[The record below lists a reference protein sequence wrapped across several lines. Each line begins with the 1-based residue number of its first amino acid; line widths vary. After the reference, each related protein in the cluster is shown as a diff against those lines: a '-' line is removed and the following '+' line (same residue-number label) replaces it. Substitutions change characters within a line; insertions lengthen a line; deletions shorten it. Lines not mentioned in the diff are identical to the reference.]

1 MHEVLD
7 YSWQYLPPM
16 TPNAITRVQATQIME
31 AAKPQ
36 VALDT
41 QHVLHAG
48 LYSRTIRMPPSVRI
62 TGALIK
68 IATLV
73 VVQGD
78 CWVWLGDKSR
88 RLTGYHVLPAS
99 AGRKQAFWSVKET
112 HITMIFPTDAKDVE
126 SAERQF
132 TDEAHLLASRLDGT
146 PNEVIIT
153 GE

>member
-1 MHEVLD
+1 
-7 YSWQYLPPM
+7 M
-16 TPNAITRVQATQIME
+16 TDQAIAGVRALQGQE

-36 VALDT
+36 VALEM

-48 LYSRTIRMPPSVRI
+48 LYSRTLRLPPSVKM

-73 VVQGD
+73 IVQGD

-88 RLTGYHVLPAS
+88 RLTGYNVLPAS
-99 AGRKQAFWSVKET
+99 AGRMQAFWSVAET
-112 HITMIFPTDAKDVE
+112 FITMIFPTDARDVE
-126 SAERQF
+126 TAERQF
-132 TDEAHLLASRLDGT
+132 TDEAEALASRRSDT